1 MPKKHSIMLSGHK
14 TSVSL
19 EQEFWDELKKIA
31 SATNTT
37 VGRLMSKLDAES
49 GGGNLS
55 SRVRVFILGYL
66 KGKL

>member
-19 EQEFWDELKKIA
+19 EPEFWDELKKIA
-31 SATNTT
+31 AATNTT

-55 SRVRVFILGYL
+55 SRVRVFVLDYL
-66 KGKL
+66 KGMR